1 MNLPNDSLFKR
12 IQETVQ
18 RLSHAPTRAL
28 TPVDEQEDK
37 HRNAVRQL
45 ARSRVSQTLRQL
57 RATHGLS
64 YAKIQQ
70 QTGLS
75 QQLLFD
81 VEYKERRLTLAEL
94 RLLAK
99 CYEVNV
105 NDLLGIDLD
114 P

>member
-1 MNLPNDSLFKR
+1 MNLPDDSLFKR

-18 RLSHAPTRAL
+18 RLAHAPTRAL
-28 TPVDEQEDK
+28 TPVLEDEDK
-37 HRNAVRQL
+37 ERNAVRQL

-64 YAKIQQ
+64 YAQIQQ

-94 RLLAK
+94 RLLAQ
-99 CYEVNV
+99 CYAVSV

>member
-1 MNLPNDSLFKR
+1 MSLPDDSLFKR

-18 RLSHAPTRAL
+18 RLTHAPTRAL
-28 TPVDEQEDK
+28 APVLESQDK
-37 HRNAVRQL
+37 ERNAVRQL
-45 ARSRVSQTLRQL
+45 GRSRMSQILRQL
-57 RATHGLS
+57 RATQGLS
-64 YAKIQQ
+64 YGQIQQ
-70 QTGLS
+70 QTGLA

-94 RLLAK
+94 RLLAQ
-99 CYEVNV
+99 CYNVSV